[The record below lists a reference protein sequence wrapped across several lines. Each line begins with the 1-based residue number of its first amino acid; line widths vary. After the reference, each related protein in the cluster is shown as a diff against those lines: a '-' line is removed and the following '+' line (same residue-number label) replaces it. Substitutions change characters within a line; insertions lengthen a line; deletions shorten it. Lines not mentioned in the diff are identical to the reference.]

1 MGGSV
6 PQIPGSKI
14 SGDKLRALRQE
25 VAKLLQRSSTNFPGA
40 QPVSFAA
47 HHKFELQKQ
56 DYYVCEKSDGIR
68 CLMYQTEDET
78 TNQEAVY
85 LIDRKN
91 DYYLVPELH
100 FPLPDKD
107 VTSYH
112 VKTLV
117 DGELVNDRLPNETMQ
132 LTYLVF
138 DCLCLNGNS
147 ALMHRTLDKRLAYF
161 RENVFN
167 PYKALYKKYPEE
179 IQFLPF
185 IVDFKKMELGY
196 GIEMMFRDVL
206 PNLRHGNDGLI
217 FTCRNTPYQFG
228 TDSHILKWKPPE
240 ENSIDF
246 LLKLEFPTVQPD
258 AEDLNDGF
266 TDPYSDYSAVPKCKL
281 LVSEGEGKYLHWADM
296 FIEDAEWETLV
307 NLDEPLNDRVTECF
321 KDGRGRWRFLRF
333 RDDKTEA
340 NHISTVKS
348 VIESIEDRVT
358 KEDLIGAAKRIRDEW
373 KKREALGAAPDATSR
388 NNNVPQAQSDA
399 TRSSRQENG
408 AT

>member
-1 MGGSV
+1 
-6 PQIPGSKI
+6 
-14 SGDKLRALRQE
+14 
-25 VAKLLQRSSTNFPGA
+25 
-40 QPVSFAA
+40 
-47 HHKFELQKQ
+47 

-266 TDPYSDYSAVPKCKL
+266 TDPYSDYSAIPKCKL

-373 KKREALGAAPDATSR
+373 KKREALGAAPDATGR

-408 AT
+408 GT

>member
-6 PQIPGSKI
+6 PQIPGI
-14 SGDKLRALRQE
+14 QILGDELRALRQE
-25 VAKLLQRSSTNFPGA
+25 VAQLLQRSSIGFPGA

-68 CLMYQTEDET
+68 CLMYQTEDGAG
-78 TNQEAVY
+78 QEAVY

-91 DYYLVPELH
+91 DYYLVANLH
-100 FPLPDKD
+100 FPLPGKD
-107 VTSYH
+107 PASYH

-138 DCLCLNGNS
+138 DCLCLDGNS

-167 PYKALYKKYPEE
+167 PYKALYKAYPEE
-179 IQFLPF
+179 IQHLPF
-185 IVDFKKMELGY
+185 IVDFKQMELGY
-196 GIEMMFRDVL
+196 GIEKMFREVL

-246 LLKLEFPTVQPD
+246 LLQLEFPTVQPD
-258 AEDLNDGF
+258 AEDIRDGF
-266 TDPYSDYSAVPKCKL
+266 TSTYSNYDAMPKCLL
-281 LVSEGEGKYLHWADM
+281 LVNEGDGKYLHWADM
-296 FIEDAEWETLV
+296 FIEEAEWEALV
-307 NLDEPLNDRVTECF
+307 ALDEPLNDRVTECF
-321 KDGRGRWRFLRF
+321 MDGRNRWRFLRF

-348 VIESIEDRVT
+348 VMESIEDRVT
-358 KEDLIGAAKRIRDEW
+358 REDLIGAAKRIRDEW
-373 KKREALGAAPDATSR
+373 KKREAASK
-388 NNNVPQAQSDA
+388 NVPLDA

-408 AT
+408 GP

>member
-266 TDPYSDYSAVPKCKL
+266 TDPYSDYSAIPRCKL

-296 FIEDAEWETLV
+296 FIEDAEWEKLV

-408 AT
+408 GT

>member
-6 PQIPGSKI
+6 PQIPGFKI

-246 LLKLEFPTVQPD
+246 LLMLEFPTVQPD

-266 TDPYSDYSAVPKCKL
+266 TNPYSDYSAIPKCKL
-281 LVSEGEGKYLHWADM
+281 LVSEGEGKYLQWADM
-296 FIEDAEWETLV
+296 FVEDAEWETLV

-388 NNNVPQAQSDA
+388 NNIVPQAQSDA

-408 AT
+408 GT

>member
-78 TNQEAVY
+78 TNHEAVY

-266 TDPYSDYSAVPKCKL
+266 TDPYSDYSAIPKCKL

-373 KKREALGAAPDATSR
+373 KKREALGAAADATSR

-408 AT
+408 GT